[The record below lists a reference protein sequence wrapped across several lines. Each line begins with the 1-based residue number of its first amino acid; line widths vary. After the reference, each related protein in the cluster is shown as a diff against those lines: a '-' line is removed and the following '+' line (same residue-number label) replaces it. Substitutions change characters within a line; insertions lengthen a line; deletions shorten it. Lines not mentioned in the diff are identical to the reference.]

1 MTDWILD
8 IIRSEMFLTVFSGII
23 VFVFSQYILEL
34 IIKPRTNFKIIKGE
48 VLCILTM
55 YANYIANPF
64 ITGEDNNYAIPD
76 EYKNASNELRYMAS
90 KLAGHLES
98 HRIICRKSKYYSVV
112 SCLIKLSNSLWI
124 NIRSKRDIYTEN
136 EQTANEI
143 YKIFSIK
150 GKF

>member
-1 MTDWILD
+1 
-8 IIRSEMFLTVFSGII
+8 
-23 VFVFSQYILEL
+23 
-34 IIKPRTNFKIIKGE
+34 
-48 VLCILTM
+48 
-55 YANYIANPF
+55 
-64 ITGEDNNYAIPD
+64 
-76 EYKNASNELRYMAS
+76 MAS

-98 HRIICRKSKYYSVV
+98 HRIICRISKYYSVV

-143 YKIFSIK
+143 YKIFGIK